1 MQAYLGVVNHTAC
14 AHCGGR
20 DSDGTGREL
29 VPLQHLCMSTLFF
42 LKRDFVAF
50 FLGRKKQP
58 TKQHP
63 VLQVLV
69 FS

>member
-1 MQAYLGVVNHTAC
+1 MQSHLGVVNHIPC
-14 AHCGGR
+14 AHC
-20 DSDGTGREL
+20 GTGREL
-29 VPLQHLCMSTLFF
+29 VPLQHLCMSTLF
-42 LKRDFVAF
+42 LKRDYVGF

-58 TKQHP
+58 NKQHP